1 MGGKLAGALLVVGAL
16 AMARPAA
23 AEPSEAEVKAE
34 FIERFTRFVDW
45 DADAMPADSFT
56 VCTIGESPIAPYLA
70 KLVKRRKLHNRRAM
84 VSKVAASDD
93 LTACQM
99 VLIGANDH
107 KTMRTVLKHTDGRP
121 ILTVADA
128 PGAAAAG
135 VIINFYVEDDH
146 VRFEINAR
154 AAKDGGLR
162 VRAKLLKL
170 ARVVQ
175 GEAH

>member
-1 MGGKLAGALLVVGAL
+1 MGGKLAGAVLVVGAL
-16 AMARPAA
+16 AIALPAA

-45 DADAMPADSFT
+45 DADAIPADSFV
-56 VCTIGESPIAPYLA
+56 VCTVGENPITPYLE
-70 KLVKRRKLHNRRAM
+70 KLVKHRKLRNRPAALR
-84 VSKVAASDD
+84 KLAASDD
-93 LTACQM
+93 LTVCQI
-99 VLIGANDH
+99 VLIGSNDH
-107 KTMRTVLKHTDGRP
+107 KTLRNVLKRTDGRP

-146 VRFEINAR
+146 VRFEINPR